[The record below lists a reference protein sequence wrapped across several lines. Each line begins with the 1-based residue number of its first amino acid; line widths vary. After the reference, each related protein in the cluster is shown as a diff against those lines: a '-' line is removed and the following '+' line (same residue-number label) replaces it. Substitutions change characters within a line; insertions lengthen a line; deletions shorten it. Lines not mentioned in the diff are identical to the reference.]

1 MSKNF
6 RNRKRK
12 HNKKLPAR
20 YTLLIMT
27 AVCFVTMLLSLTL
40 NISGG
45 PLKTAAGYVFIP
57 MQKGINSFGI
67 HISDKITEI
76 RTLKN
81 VKAENKKLKAEV
93 EELTTQLTTTKLE
106 QYELDNYR
114 QLLDLDAK
122 YPSYPKVAASV
133 IAKDSG
139 NWFSTFTIDKG
150 KKDGVDVGMNVLAGS
165 GLVGIVTDAGDNFA
179 KVRCII
185 DDASK
190 VSGMVSTTED
200 ILTEVNKTPAEVVF
214 VLPNNKNI
222 IMAAQ
227 QCIPLSDKKV
237 IVIPTKT
244 VPQGITAMLS
254 FDPASA
260 EDVIEAELSAAI
272 ESVHTAQITYA
283 ARDSDFDGHDIHKGE
298 YLALMDGALL
308 GSDADL
314 DKILT
319 RIADAANDLD
329 PEIVSI
335 YYGEDVQGDAAQH
348 AADLLGERLP
358 MADVNVVNGGQPVYY
373 YMISFE

>member
-27 AVCFVTMLLSLTL
+27 AVCFVAMLLSLTL

-122 YPSYPKVAASV
+122 YPSYPKVTASV

-200 ILTEVNKTPAEVVF
+200 NLTVSGNIKTMNE
-214 VLPNNKNI
+214 
-222 IMAAQ
+222 
-227 QCIPLSDKKV
+227 DKV
-237 IVIPTKT
+237 ITFTELKDDDNKVKEGDPVVTSY
-244 VPQGITAMLS
+244 VSDRYQQGILIGYVTKIENNSNNLTKSGTITPVVDFEHIENVM
-254 FDPASA
+254 
-260 EDVIEAELSAAI
+260 VITQLKQ
-272 ESVHTAQITYA
+272 TG
-283 ARDSDFDGHDIHKGE
+283 DSQTENSTENK
-298 YLALMDGALL
+298 
-308 GSDADL
+308 
-314 DKILT
+314 
-319 RIADAANDLD
+319 
-329 PEIVSI
+329 
-335 YYGEDVQGDAAQH
+335 
-348 AADLLGERLP
+348 
-358 MADVNVVNGGQPVYY
+358 
-373 YMISFE
+373 

>member
-45 PLKTAAGYVFIP
+45 PLKTVAGYVFIP

-67 HISDKITEI
+67 HISDKVTEI

-200 ILTEVNKTPAEVVF
+200 NLTVSGNIKTM
-214 VLPNNKNI
+214 N
-222 IMAAQ
+222 
-227 QCIPLSDKKV
+227 DDKV
-237 IVIPTKT
+237 ITFTELKDDDNKVKEGDPVVTSYVSDRYQQGILIGYVTKIENNSNNLTKSGTSTPVVDFEHIENVMVITQLKQTGDTKT
-244 VPQGITAMLS
+244 ADNTE
-254 FDPASA
+254 SA
-260 EDVIEAELSAAI
+260 E
-272 ESVHTAQITYA
+272 TAG
-283 ARDSDFDGHDIHKGE
+283 DSQTENSTENK
-298 YLALMDGALL
+298 
-308 GSDADL
+308 
-314 DKILT
+314 
-319 RIADAANDLD
+319 
-329 PEIVSI
+329 
-335 YYGEDVQGDAAQH
+335 
-348 AADLLGERLP
+348 
-358 MADVNVVNGGQPVYY
+358 
-373 YMISFE
+373 